1 MTGITSLREDIQLK
15 LRTYADA
22 CVADVNQTARDY
34 GVELGDP
41 TMIVMQHRPLAQFPF
56 SVTLVWDAEPGRCI
70 DDNYPWRCSIYRDR
84 SPAHWEYVAGVAKES
99 WSMTGL
105 IPDAYAAFISIR
117 QQERERGLKAVD
129 IALGGEVC
137 DKGTYAMVVFDNSE
151 TAYRLPVGTNP
162 TPHSRTHALDIQQQ
176 LRKILKLGSYQENH
190 VKTPLEIESS
200 VLQQLE
206 SLTRDR
212 PKRGYLGIK
221 ATPMTVQLYY
231 EHFDGVSQR
240 ACLFDGPIAQTQ
252 HVHAAMLSAAQVY
265 EIGIEAERPLPS
277 QVDLSLVK
285 VDVSVQLQKT
295 IDALADYDALA
306 CTFIKDFV
314 AFAEASDNLRESGV
328 EWANAREKL
337 IQLIGPYRSN
347 ADKSLIELNHLD
359 KALEDAAGL
368 VPVPERLVM
377 ARNLAQRL
385 GQQLETGGEAV
396 PKDPA

>member
-1 MTGITSLREDIQLK
+1 
-15 LRTYADA
+15 
-22 CVADVNQTARDY
+22 
-34 GVELGDP
+34 
-41 TMIVMQHRPLAQFPF
+41 
-56 SVTLVWDAEPGRCI
+56 
-70 DDNYPWRCSIYRDR
+70 
-84 SPAHWEYVAGVAKES
+84 
-99 WSMTGL
+99 MTGL

-240 ACLFDGPIAQTQ
+240 ACLFDGPIEQLPS
-252 HVHAAMLSAAQVY
+252 VHAAMLSAAQVY

-295 IDALADYDALA
+295 IDALADYDATA
-306 CTFIKDFV
+306 CVFIKDF
-314 AFAEASDNLRESGV
+314 AAYSQSSDTLRESGV
-328 EWANAREKL
+328 KLANARAKL
-337 IQLIGPYRSN
+337 IGTIGSYRASTEP
-347 ADKSLIELNHLD
+347 SLKDLVALD
-359 KALEDAAGL
+359 KLLEDAAGQ
-368 VPVPERLVM
+368 VPQVNDLALSRD
-377 ARNLAQRL
+377 LAQRL

>member
-1 MTGITSLREDIQLK
+1 MRRYTHIPENEQLK
-15 LRTYADA
+15 LRMYADS
-22 CVADVNQTARDY
+22 CVTDVRQNAAGF

-41 TMIVMQHRPLAQFPF
+41 TMIVMSHRPGAVFPY
-56 SVTLVWDAEPGRCI
+56 SVTLVWDAPQGSCQ
-70 DDNYPWRCSIYRDR
+70 DDSYPWRCGIYRDR
-84 SPAHWEYVAGVAKES
+84 NQANWEYVGDSAKEA
-99 WSMTGL
+99 WPMMVL
-105 IPDAYAAFISIR
+105 IPDAYSAFVSLR
-117 QQERERGLKAVD
+117 QQERERGLTVVNV
-129 IALGGEVC
+129 ALGGEVR
-137 DKGTYAMVVFDNSE
+137 DKGTYVMVVFDNSE

-162 TPHSRTHALDIQQQ
+162 TPHSRERALDIQCQ
-176 LRKILKLGSYQENH
+176 LRKILKLGPYQEKPM
-190 VKTPLEIESS
+190 KTPLELESS

-206 SLTRDR
+206 SLTCDR
-212 PKRGYLGIK
+212 PKRGYLGIR
-221 ATPMTVQLYY
+221 ATPMTVELYY
-231 EHFDGVSQR
+231 EPANGGQC
-240 ACLFDGPIAQTQ
+240 ACLFDGPVSQTQ
-252 HVHAAMLSAAQVY
+252 HVHAAMLSASRVY
-265 EIGIEAERPLPS
+265 ELGIEAECVLPT

-285 VDVSVQLQKT
+285 IDVSVQLQKT

>member
-1 MTGITSLREDIQLK
+1 MTGITTLRDDVQLK
-15 LRTYADA
+15 LRTYADG
-22 CVADVNQTARDY
+22 CVADVKQHARDY
-34 GVELGDP
+34 GVDLGDP
-41 TMIVMQHRPLAQFPF
+41 TMIVLQQRPLAQYPF
-56 SVTLVWDAEPGRCI
+56 AVTLVWDAEPGHCV

-84 SPAHWEYVAGVAKES
+84 DAAHWEFVGQEAKKS
-99 WSMTGL
+99 WELTELG
-105 IPDAYAAFISIR
+105 PDAYAALISIR
-117 QQERERGLKAVD
+117 QQELARQLCVSDVHLSGVPD
-129 IALGGEVC
+129 S
-137 DKGTYAMVVFDNSE
+137 KGTYVMAVFNDSE
-151 TAYRLPVGTNP
+151 TAYRLPIGPNA
-162 TPHSRTHALDIQQQ
+162 TPHTRSHALDVQHQ
-176 LRKILKLGSYQENH
+176 LRKILKLGSYQENP

-206 SLTRDR
+206 MLTCDR

-221 ATPMTVQLYY
+221 ATPMTVILYY
-231 EHFDGVSQR
+231 EPANGSQR
-240 ACLFDGPIAQTQ
+240 ACLFDGPVSQMQ
-252 HVHAAMLSAAQVY
+252 HVHAAMLSASRVY
-265 EIGIEAERPLPS
+265 ELGIESERVLPT

-285 VDVSVQLQKT
+285 IDVSVQLQKT
-295 IDALADYDALA
+295 IDALADYDATA

-347 ADKSLIELNHLD
+347 VDKSLIELNHLD
-359 KALEDAAGL
+359 KSLEDAAGL

-385 GQQLETGGEAV
+385 GHQLETGGEAV